1 MVNHGFRLDSVGIAD
16 DVVAHAVEVL
26 DITEVAPLLTE
37 GAAHPFSEAELL
49 YARAKSDP
57 ERRLAA
63 RLAAKRAAARLLGG
77 GVQPKDVEVLR
88 GGGGPPRLKLS
99 GRARERLAALGADR
113 ALVSLTH
120 GREQAAASVLLLRG
134 TT

>member
-1 MVNHGFRLDSVGIAD
+1 MGTAD

-26 DITEVAPLLTE
+26 DIAEVKALLSAGT
-37 GAAHPFSEAELL
+37 AHPFTEAELA
-49 YARAKSDP
+49 YARDKSDP
-57 ERRLAA
+57 DRRLAA

-77 GVQPKDVEVLR
+77 GAQPEEVEVLR
-88 GGGGPPRLKLS
+88 GAGGPPRLKLT
-99 GRARERLAALGADR
+99 GKARERLASLGADR

-134 TT
+134 GT